1 MLGEGFLRTLPF
13 RVEKQNARTTG
24 AYTHTTATHTHS
36 NSCFNGTMLDA
47 NPLTLSAGT
56 GLWLELPGLTQSLG
70 LTVKPQAAT
79 ALFIP
84 PCLTVAPPSSQPSIS
99 WDSSSLLQQYPDL
112 RLGLNRG
119 MHDASNS
126 PEGYPDPGHGVLL
139 QASGCPL
146 HLHEPENLESQGD
159 RAVAETDQGY
169 LAMGDS
175 VVQSLELPGAG
186 REPLSNSLLNGMLEK
201 QLDEVYLQHLT
212 DSLAHCSSVPGCSLL
227 QGLVPPPQ
235 PDRQPQ
241 GPDSLAV
248 ALQGEERGQQS
259 SVISYMSAHD
269 TNFSSPVLRISDTG
283 HTHTP
288 APAP

>member
-1 MLGEGFLRTLPF
+1 M
-13 RVEKQNARTTG
+13 
-24 AYTHTTATHTHS
+24 
-36 NSCFNGTMLDA
+36 
-47 NPLTLSAGT
+47 
-56 GLWLELPGLTQSLG
+56 
-70 LTVKPQAAT
+70 KPQAAT

-84 PCLTVAPPSSQPSIS
+84 PCLTVAPPSSPPYIS

-126 PEGYPDPGHGVLL
+126 PEGRHCVLL

-146 HLHEPENLESQGD
+146 HFHEPENLESQGD
-159 RAVAETDQGY
+159 LVVAETDQGY

-175 VVQSLELPGAG
+175 GVQSLELPGAG

-212 DSLAHCSSVPGCSLL
+212 DSLAHCSSVPGSSLL
-227 QGLVPPPQ
+227 RGLVPPPQ

-248 ALQGEERGQQS
+248 ALQGEEPGQQS

-283 HTHTP
+283 HTP